1 MKPQKLVFFALA
13 FVVGLPALVILA
25 NVTQYALI
33 GYGFLP
39 AGDEYMNAAR
49 ASVAWFSCMG
59 AVALAGMGASV

>member
-39 AGDEYMNAAR
+39 AGDDAMNTAR
-49 ASVAWFSCMG
+49 GSVAWFSCVG
-59 AVALAGMGASV
+59 ALVLVGMGASV